1 VNVRASR
8 KIPLFSMTFA
18 AGTRLGPYEILSLLG
33 AGGMGEVYR
42 ARDTRLG
49 REAAV
54 KVLPQ
59 EFSASR
65 ERVARFEQEARSASA
80 LNHPNIVTIY
90 DVGWADGAAY
100 VGMELVSG
108 SSLRDVLAEGVV
120 PPRRLLAIGAQI
132 AQGLAAAHEAG
143 IVHRDV
149 KPENVMV
156 TRDGRVKILDFGLA
170 KVAPARAEEGS
181 QIPTA
186 AQATEPGAVLGT
198 VGYMSPEQ
206 IRGLPLDH
214 RTDIFSLGAVLY
226 EMASGARPFRAATT
240 ADTMTAILREE
251 PADFPAGAPPALE
264 RVVRRCLEKSP
275 EARFQSARD
284 LAFALETSS
293 ASASLPAVASAPEAH
308 RRRRGVWVAAV
319 ALAAI
324 FGAVLVLR
332 PFVSRE
338 RPPFFSRVVRLTSG
352 PQQEFGAA
360 ISPDGKWVAYL
371 SNARGPVDVW
381 VKFVAGG
388 EAVNLTE
395 KLDLDIQ
402 RQDIIGGLG
411 ISADGSSIAF
421 DAGPRRGAPSDFKAW
436 VIPAPLGGQARILVR
451 EGRSVRW
458 SPDGRRIAYVRPG
471 AFRGDALCVADAD
484 GSNAKEVLKPRGGVH
499 AHWPAWSRDGRFL
512 YFIYGIGYANEE
524 PSEIARV
531 PAEGGEPELVVRT
544 SRRAVFPAP
553 LSGGLVYSANPDSAD
568 LALWWR
574 PLSGGRPVRLTTGVG
589 DYAGPMASADE
600 RSIIVTYDD
609 PLRQLASI
617 AVRFGAPVSTVSLT
631 SGFLGDQDPSVSP
644 QGDRLVWSSAR
655 SGNPNLWIANVDA
668 SNPRP
673 LTSGTGFDE
682 RPAFSPDGKQ
692 VAFVS
697 ERSGQRGIW
706 LVSAEGGAPRLLA
719 PARVLDTLTWSA
731 DGSEILF
738 AAPAGDLPGLYRLAV
753 ASGRVAPFATPS
765 GGHAPAW
772 RPGQQEIAYLEIT
785 PGPATMLRFVDPS
798 GRRLHMQLL
807 EAKGW
812 GQAEG
817 RTLGGGALAWS
828 ADGKKLVVAGNSGI
842 REPAIFVVE
851 PDGSEPFQKLVTPGI
866 SSRIRGISWSPDG
879 GSLVIGQYERRSDV
893 VLLTRDR

>member
-1 VNVRASR
+1 
-8 KIPLFSMTFA
+8 MTLSV
-18 AGTRLGPYEILSLLG
+18 GTRLGPYEILAPLG

-54 KVLPQ
+54 KVLPA
-59 EFSASR
+59 ELSANH
-65 ERVARFEQEARSASA
+65 ERLARFEQEARAASA

-90 DVGWADGAAY
+90 DVGSADGQSY
-100 VGMELVSG
+100 VGMELVAG
-108 SSLRDVLAEGVV
+108 ATLRELLAEGPLPV
-120 PPRRLLAIGAQI
+120 RRLVAIGSQI
-132 AQGLAAAHEAG
+132 AAGIAAAHEAG
-143 IVHRDV
+143 IVHRDL
-149 KPENVMV
+149 KPENVMI
-156 TRDGRVKILDFGLA
+156 TRDERVKLLDFGLA
-170 KVAPARAEEGS
+170 KLVAPRPQSGS
-181 QIPTA
+181 ELPTA
-186 AQATEPGAVLGT
+186 AEPTQPGTVLGT

-206 IRGLPLDH
+206 VRGLLLDH
-214 RTDIFSLGAVLY
+214 RTDIFSFGAVLY
-226 EMASGARPFRAATT
+226 EMASGKRPFRGATS
-240 ADTMTAILREE
+240 ADVMTSILKEE
-251 PADFPAGAPPALE
+251 PDELTTVPVALQ
-264 RVVRRCLEKSP
+264 RIVCRCLEKSP

-293 ASASLPAVASAPEAH
+293 VSASLPAVAGLPET
-308 RRRRGVWVAAV
+308 RRRGRGMWFAAAV
-319 ALAAI
+319 LAV
-324 FGAVLVLR
+324 FGGALVLR
-332 PFVSRE
+332 SLASRE

-352 PQQEFGAA
+352 PQVEFGAA

-388 EAVNLTE
+388 EAANLTE
-395 KLDLDIQ
+395 KLGLDIQ
-402 RQDIIGGLG
+402 RQDVIGGLG

-421 DAGPRRGAPSDFKAW
+421 DAAPRGGTPFDFKAW
-436 VIPAPLGGQARILVR
+436 IIPAPLGGQARIFVR

-471 AFRGDALCVADAD
+471 AFRGDALWVADAD

-512 YFIYGIGYANEE
+512 YFIYGIGGANEE

-574 PLSGGRPVRLTTGVG
+574 PFSGGKPVRLTTGIG
-589 DYAGPMASADE
+589 EYAEPMASADE
-600 RSIIVTYDD
+600 RSIVVTYVD

-617 AVRFGAPVSTVSLT
+617 PVRFDAPVSTTSLT
-631 SGFLGDQDPSVSP
+631 SGFLWDQDPSVSP

-655 SGNPNLWIANVDA
+655 SGNPNIWIGGTDG
-668 SNPRP
+668 SNARP
-673 LTSGTGFDE
+673 LTSGDSFDE

-697 ERSGQRGIW
+697 ERSGERGIW

-719 PARVLDTLTWSA
+719 PARALDTLTWSP

-738 AAPAGDLPGLYRLAV
+738 AAPAGDLPGLYRLEV
-753 ASGRVAPFATPS
+753 ATGRVSLFPTPA

-772 RPGQQEIAYLEIT
+772 RPGRQEIAYLEIT
-785 PGPATMLRFVDPS
+785 PEPATMLRFVDSS
-798 GRRLHMQLL
+798 GRRLHTELL
-807 EAKGW
+807 ESKGW
-812 GQAEG
+812 TLAEG
-817 RTLGGGALAWS
+817 RNLGGGILAWS

-842 REPAIFVVE
+842 REPAVFVVE
-851 PDGSEPFQKLVTPGI
+851 PEGSEPSRKLLTPGI
-866 SSRIRGISWSPDG
+866 SSRIRGISWLPG
-879 GSLVIGQYERRSDV
+879 GDALVIGQYERRSDI
-893 VLLTRDR
+893 LLFTSGR

>member
-1 VNVRASR
+1 
-8 KIPLFSMTFA
+8 MTLA
-18 AGTRLGPYEILSLLG
+18 AGMRLGPYEVLSLLG

-54 KVLPQ
+54 KVLPA
-59 EFSASR
+59 ELSANR
-65 ERVARFEQEARSASA
+65 ERLARFEQEARAASA

-90 DVGWADGAAY
+90 DFGSADGRSY
-100 VGMELVSG
+100 VGMELISG
-108 SSLRDVLAEGVV
+108 ATLRELLAEG
-120 PPRRLLAIGAQI
+120 PLSIRRLVAIGSQI
-132 AQGLAAAHEAG
+132 AAGIGAAHEAG
-143 IVHRDV
+143 IVHRDL

-156 TRDGRVKILDFGLA
+156 TRDERVKLLDFGLA
-170 KVAPARAEEGS
+170 KLDAPRSEGGS
-181 QIPTA
+181 ELPTA
-186 AQATEPGAVLGT
+186 AEPTQPGT
-198 VGYMSPEQ
+198 VVGTVSYMSPEQ
-206 IRGLPLDH
+206 VRGLPLDH
-214 RTDIFSLGAVLY
+214 RTDVFSFGAVLY
-226 EMASGARPFRAATT
+226 EMASGKRPFHGATS
-240 ADTMTAILREE
+240 ADVMTAILKEE
-251 PADFPAGAPPALE
+251 PDELAGASVALQ
-264 RVVRRCLEKSP
+264 RIVRRCLEKSP

-293 ASASLPAVASAPEAH
+293 ASASSPAVAAAPEAH
-308 RRRRGVWVAAV
+308 RRGRGMWVTAV
-319 ALAAI
+319 ALAVI
-324 FGAVLVLR
+324 IGSVFVLR
-332 PFVSRE
+332 PFTSRG

-421 DAGPRRGAPSDFKAW
+421 DAGPRSGAPSDFKAF
-436 VIPAPLGGQARILVR
+436 VIPAPLGGQARIFVR

-471 AFRGDALCVADAD
+471 AFRGDALYVADAD

-512 YFIYGIGYANEE
+512 YFIYGIGGANEE

-574 PLSGGRPVRLTTGVG
+574 PLSGGEPVRLTTGIG
-589 DYAGPMASADE
+589 EYAGPAASADE
-600 RSIIVTYDD
+600 RSIVVTYID

-617 AVRFGAPVSTVSLT
+617 PVRFGAPVSSVSLT
-631 SGFLGDQDPSVSP
+631 SGFLGDQDPSFSL

-655 SGNPNLWIANVDA
+655 SGNPNLWIAGADA

-673 LTSGTGFDE
+673 LTSGDGFDE
-682 RPAFSPDGKQ
+682 RPAFSPDGRQ

-697 ERSGQRGIW
+697 ERSGERGIW

-719 PARVLDTLTWSA
+719 SARVLDTLTWSS

-772 RPGQQEIAYLEIT
+772 RPGRQEIAYLEIT
-785 PGPATMLRFVDPS
+785 PEPATMLRFVDPS
-798 GRRLHMQLL
+798 GKPLHTELL
-807 EAKGW
+807 EGKGW
-812 GQAEG
+812 TLAEG
-817 RTLGGGALAWS
+817 RTLGGGTLAWS
-828 ADGKKLVVAGNSGI
+828 ADGKRLVVARNSGI

-851 PDGSEPFQKLVTPGI
+851 PDGSDSFRKLVTPGI

-879 GSLVIGQYERRSDV
+879 GSLVIGQYERRSDI